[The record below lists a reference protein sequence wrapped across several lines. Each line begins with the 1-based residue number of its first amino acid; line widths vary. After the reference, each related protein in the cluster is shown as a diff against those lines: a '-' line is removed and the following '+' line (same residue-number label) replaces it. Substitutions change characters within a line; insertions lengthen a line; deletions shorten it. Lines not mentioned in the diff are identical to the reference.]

1 MTNKLLKTLYT
12 SKFQQGTPCILQL
25 LREMR
30 RGENPPAYPL
40 LLKVNEEIHYKA
52 DLKIMI
58 MGQETDSWERQQKR
72 PFTPIDQSSKIVAST
87 VDDFMDTYQTFLNEW
102 GKNSPFWHYIK
113 NINSSL
119 NRLLPGKTIEIIW
132 NNIYKI
138 GNKEKGKNRPTNIIR
153 SFENEHFNV
162 IEEEV
167 NILKPDIII
176 FFTGPN
182 YEKRVEKIFPITS
195 SIPLVS
201 SINERELAKFQL
213 SNGITAYRTYH
224 PAYLKRTHKQQ
235 YCNYICRDI
244 IQCHVKYQ

>member
-1 MTNKLLKTLYT
+1 MINNLLKDLYI
-12 SKFQQGTPCILQL
+12 SRFQQDNPCILQL

-87 VDDFMDTYQTFLNEW
+87 VDDFMDTYRTFLNEW

-119 NRLLPGKTIEIIW
+119 NRQLPGKTIEIIW

-138 GNKEKGKNRPTNIIR
+138 GNKEKGKNRPTDIIR

-182 YEKRVEKIFPITS
+182 YEKRVEKIFSITS
-195 SIPLVS
+195 STPLVS

-224 PAYLKRTHKQQ
+224 PNYLQQ
-235 YCNYICRDI
+235 NSKVEYRDYICKDI
-244 IQCHVKYQ
+244 IQSITS